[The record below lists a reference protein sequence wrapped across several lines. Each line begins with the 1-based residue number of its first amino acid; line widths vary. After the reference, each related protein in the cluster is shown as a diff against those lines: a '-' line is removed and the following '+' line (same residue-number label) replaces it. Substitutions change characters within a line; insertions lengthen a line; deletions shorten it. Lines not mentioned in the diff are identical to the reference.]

1 MLYYVYTTQ
10 MHSFVCIF
18 PEIYSVRGQSQFDV
32 LELSRNPFINIIS
45 LSISFISLGASKQTC
60 TSSAK
65 LDLQI
70 IVDSSGSVG
79 LDHFKTMMEVR
90 VKTNRR

>member
-1 MLYYVYTTQ
+1 

-18 PEIYSVRGQSQFDV
+18 PEIYSVRGQSQ

-45 LSISFISLGASKQTC
+45 LSISFISLGAAKKTC

-90 VKTNRR
+90 VKTNRRY